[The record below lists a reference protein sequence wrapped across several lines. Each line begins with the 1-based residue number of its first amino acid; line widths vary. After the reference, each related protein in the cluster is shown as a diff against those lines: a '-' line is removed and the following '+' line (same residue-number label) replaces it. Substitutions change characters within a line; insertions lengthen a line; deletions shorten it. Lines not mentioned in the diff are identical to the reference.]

1 MSDQRPDDTTVS
13 DVSERSSLPP
23 DLLPIH
29 DRLSGD
35 GARWRWR
42 APNGA
47 GLADWARATLD
58 YAGGGRRPR
67 RAAGQPHLRERRLEH
82 LETHFAYPPGPK
94 GPMRD
99 MTTTRIRGFL
109 GVAAAVV
116 VVGLIALLLTRN
128 AALHN
133 GTGAA
138 GSSTA
143 TPSIPSTPAGSSSQP
158 STQFMQ
164 PGELPVVAQS
174 DPKIAYKIVSGAL
187 QRSSDGG
194 GTYATVSLP
203 KTDLTS
209 IDGYSVAVSPLN
221 ANAVFITLSGLKSG
235 QGCMSSQPYPAT
247 AMHGGIL
254 ASGYASCAEQYLSV
268 DGGHTWKQL
277 QLPMQ
282 GVLGATNG
290 FRSPSVDPYGSES
303 YTFQAQGKRLYAA
316 LGYDSQNGSLMA
328 SEAARLVASDD
339 GGATW
344 RLIDTRLASATQLIC
359 DFAASP
365 VGTTIYAIT
374 EGSSCGNESL
384 PSMTLWS
391 SADGGQSWSRVQQLP
406 NFAAAGFL
414 VGAHGELYSFI
425 AQVTAASHTYS
436 MTNTPAD
443 AMVSVDGGVT
453 FSSAPSAGLPPNAQ
467 LSGPFA
473 TLADGSVVYG
483 LAYTEAYNR
492 GPMALYSWKKGASA
506 WKQIG
511 STVAEGA
518 ASVTVTPPAAGATE
532 QIVTITDVDGN
543 ISTAQL
549 PIGQ

>member
-1 MSDQRPDDTTVS
+1 MSDQRPDDTT
-13 DVSERSSLPP
+13 VSERSSLPP

-42 APNGA
+42 APDGA
-47 GLADWARATLD
+47 GLASWARATLD
-58 YAGGGRRPR
+58 YADGDGRTR
-67 RAAGQPHLRERRLEH
+67 RAAGHPRLRERRLDL
-82 LETHFAYPPGPK
+82 LETSSAYPPGPK

-99 MTTTRIRGFL
+99 MTSTRIRGFL

-128 AALHN
+128 AALHS
-133 GTGAA
+133 GTGAP
-138 GSSTA
+138 GSSSGATSA
-143 TPSIPSTPAGSSSQP
+143 IPPTPSGSSSQQ
-158 STQFMQ
+158 STQFQ
-164 PGELPVVAQS
+164 QAGQLPVVAQS
-174 DPKIAYKIVSGAL
+174 DPKIVYKIASGAL
-187 QRSSDGG
+187 KRSSNGG
-194 GTYATVSLP
+194 GTYTTLSLP
-203 KTDLTS
+203 KTDLTAIS
-209 IDGYSVAVSPLN
+209 GYSVAVSPLN
-221 ANAVFITLSGLKSG
+221 ANAVFVTLDGLKGG
-235 QGCMSSQPYPAT
+235 QGCMASQPYPAT

-254 ASGYASCAEQYLSV
+254 ASGYASCSEQYLSV
-268 DGGHTWKQL
+268 DGGHTWKPL

-290 FRSPSVDPYGSES
+290 FRSPSVDPYGNDS
-303 YTFQAQGKRLYAA
+303 YIFQAQGKRLYAA
-316 LGYDSQNGSLMA
+316 LGYASQDGSLMA

-339 GGATW
+339 GGVTW

-365 VGTTIYAIT
+365 TGTTVYAIT
-374 EGSSCGNESL
+374 ESTSCGNESL

-391 SADGGQSWSRVQQLP
+391 SADGGQSWTRVQQLA
-406 NFAAAGFL
+406 NLATAGFL

-425 AQVTAASHTYS
+425 APVTAASHSYS
-436 MTNTPAD
+436 MTDVPAN

-453 FSSAPSAGLPPNAQ
+453 FSGAPSAGLPPNGQ
-467 LSGPFA
+467 LSGPYA

-506 WKQIG
+506 WTQIG
-511 STVAEGA
+511 SPIATGA
-518 ASVTVTPPAAGATE
+518 ASVTVTPPAAGATD
-532 QIVTITDVDGN
+532 QTVTITDVDGN
-543 ISTAQL
+543 ISTVQV